1 MFTPAEHF
9 FTPEQLATAERLA
22 GDLTLAPYPM
32 PNPLAPKPASRPEAL
47 RKRHLKNV
55 ERTALDHAR
64 AIDNGR
70 PQHLIDAY
78 WKAHL
83 FAIDTYQRL
92 YGRKPERI
100 GGVWM

>member
-9 FTPEQLATAERLA
+9 FTPEQLAAAERLA
-22 GDLTLAPYPM
+22 GDLALVE
-32 PNPLAPKPASRPEAL
+32 PKPEGIPESQ
-47 RKRHLKNV
+47 RKQHLKNV

>member
-22 GDLTLAPYPM
+22 GNLA
-32 PNPLAPKPASRPEAL
+32 LVEPKPEGIPESQ

-83 FAIDTYQRL
+83 FAIDGYERL

-100 GGVWM
+100 GGVWV